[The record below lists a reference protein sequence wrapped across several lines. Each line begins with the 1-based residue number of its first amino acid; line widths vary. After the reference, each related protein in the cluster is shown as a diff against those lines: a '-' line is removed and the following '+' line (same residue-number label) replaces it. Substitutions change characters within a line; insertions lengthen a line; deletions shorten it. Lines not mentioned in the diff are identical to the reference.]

1 MQKIKTREELVFSE
15 YKNEEDYVSP
25 KKISEEAERKIKA
38 RIDRKTVIELGRLA
52 KFGFEL

>member
-25 KKISEEAERKIKA
+25 KEISEEAERKIKA